1 MSVVHLT
8 VENFDNLVINSDK
21 PVLVDFYAT
30 WCGPCQ
36 MVAPI
41 VEEIAVEHPEYVI
54 AKVNTDNQPGL
65 AVRYQVENI
74 PTLLVF
80 KEGRVTNKAIGFRSK
95 QEILQMFE

>member
-54 AKVNTDNQPGL
+54 AKVNTDNG
-65 AVRYQVENI
+65 VVEACI
-74 PTLLVF
+74 EPYDIF
-80 KEGRVTNKAIGFRSK
+80 IK
-95 QEILQMFE
+95 